1 MEVGMSAQGG
11 WTLSDHIQSTETLN
25 LINSKK
31 WNFVVLQEQ
40 SQIPSVAQA
49 RTQTMYP
56 AARKLVQKIKDSGAT
71 PIFFV
76 TWAHRGGWPENGM
89 IDYESMQAQINYG
102 YMTIAQELTVPIAPV
117 GESWLRAV
125 DQYPDLILWQADGSH
140 PSEQGTYLTAC
151 VFYAVIFHES
161 PNGLDYRVGLSK
173 ENATM
178 LQSIA
183 SSTVL
188 NIP

>member
-1 MEVGMSAQGG
+1 
-11 WTLSDHIQSTETLN
+11 
-25 LINSKK
+25 
-31 WNFVVLQEQ
+31 
-40 SQIPSVAQA
+40 
-49 RTQTMYP
+49 MYP
-56 AARKLVQKIKDSGAT
+56 AARKLVQKITDKGAT

-76 TWAHRGGWPENGM
+76 TWAHRDGWPENGM
-89 IDYESMQAQINYG
+89 TDYQSMQSQINYG
-102 YMTIAQELTVPIAPV
+102 YVTIAQELTVPIAPV
-117 GESWLRAV
+117 GEAWLRAV
-125 DQYPDLILWQADGSH
+125 DQYPDLILWQVDGSH

-161 PNGLDYRVGLSK
+161 PNGLPYRVDLSK